1 MGAILFLVIGFGS
14 MVLAYVLEG
23 GHLGGLLVMTA
34 GMIVFGG
41 TIGAVGVSF
50 PLQDV
55 RRFPAVLMKAFSEH
69 RANLTQRIAQ
79 FIDVAGIVRR
89 EGVLALDNYVRTN
102 EEMDRLAKTGLQ
114 LVVDGTEPEVVRE
127 VLEAYLDSTSERHK
141 SGMAMLESAGGFAPT
156 MGIIGTVMGLVH
168 VLGNLSDPGKLGP
181 SIAVAF
187 IATLYGVAS
196 ANLLWLPLGAKLKA
210 LDKIEMQESRMLVE
224 GVLLIGHGANPRIV
238 AEKLQAFLEP
248 KDLEEFSEKFEVDRG
263 KAA

>member
-1 MGAILFLVIGFGS
+1 MGAILFLIVGFGS
-14 MVLAYVLEG
+14 LVVAYALEG
-23 GHLGGLLVMTA
+23 GHLGALLVGTA
-34 GMIVFGG
+34 AMIVFGG
-41 TIGAVGVSF
+41 TMGAVGLSF

-55 RRFPAVLMKAFSEH
+55 KRFPMVFAKAFSEH

-102 EEMDRLAKTGLQ
+102 EELDPLAKTGLQ

-127 VLEAYLDSTSERHK
+127 VLDSYLESTAERHK
-141 SGMAMLESAGGFAPT
+141 GGIAMLESAGGFAPT

-196 ANLLWLPLGAKLKA
+196 ANLLWLPIGAKLKA
-210 LDKIEMQESRMLVE
+210 LDKIETQEARMIVE

-248 KDLEEFSEKFEVDRG
+248 GELEEFTGKFEVDRG